1 RAQRFPWPA
10 AAPSLPR
17 SSARSLPARVE
28 NWAGPPRSSL
38 AVEARAIFVLLM
50 PAGPPA
56 AVPAP
61 KRRGQDRPA
70 QPARTGLHQRRP
82 HSQPASRINCLG
94 FELGT
99 SSKQVGQRAVMDSRS
114 RSFPVLP
121 LASGGS
127 ADDTPQT
134 RRRHGGASGS
144 KSKDDGGLSSPSSG
158 GPASSSFG
166 AASSLEGVD
175 KELVRCLSEL
185 ESGAPEEKLEFILK
199 SMMTDLDFDA
209 DGTVSLDEWKRGGL
223 TTIPLLVLL
232 GLDTTVKDDGSHVWR
247 LKHFAKG
254 RHCNI
259 CMKQLVGL
267 GKQGLGCVF
276 CKYTVHAKCVS
287 RAPASCIFTYT
298 KSKRPAPGAQQ
309 SMQHHWTEGNCVEK
323 CAKCRKSI
331 KSGIT
336 GMQCRW
342 CKVSLHNKCAEQ
354 WTSECDLGA
363 LREHVLPPTAI
374 FPAVLDRGRPAAAAN
389 ESLPNSQSAGSQ
401 LDQLACSPHQ
411 QSSSFQIVPPSGCV
425 PLLVFINP
433 KSGGKQGVRIL
444 HKMQYLLN
452 PRQVYDLVKDGGP
465 YIGLN
470 FFRELPQFRILVCG
484 GDGTAGWL
492 LEAMDKFDWG
502 DNRPPVAVLPL
513 GTGNDL
519 ARCLRWGGGYE
530 NESLEKILHRI
541 SQGSV
546 MLLDRWKIN
555 FSEPAPEDHGDAAEA
570 GEAGSGAGA
579 AAEDPAGAAAV
590 EPARDE
596 IPATIINNYFSIGV
610 DAAIAHRWHL
620 LREKHPEK
628 FKSRFRNKAYY
639 VEMGAT

>member
-1 RAQRFPWPA
+1 EPSDFPGPQQPRLSRAH
-10 AAPSLPR
+10 LP
-17 SSARSLPARVE
+17 RSLPARVE

-50 PAGPPA
+50 PAGPPPLWPPPSQPVESTVSGSNSDQQQA
-56 AVPAP
+56 SRSARRDGLTEPLLPGAAAGLRRLGGRHAADRRRRTAVP
-61 KRRGQDRPA
+61 
-70 QPARTGLHQRRP
+70 
-82 HSQPASRINCLG
+82 
-94 FELGT
+94 
-99 SSKQVGQRAVMDSRS
+99 
-114 RSFPVLP
+114 P
-121 LASGGS
+121 LASPRTTAAS
-127 ADDTPQT
+127 AL
-134 RRRHGGASGS
+134 A
-144 KSKDDGGLSSPSSG
+144 LIG

-166 AASSLEGVD
+166 GSSSLEGVD

-185 ESGAPEEKLEFILK
+185 ESGAPEEKLEFVFRLFDTDGNGYLDTSEVDAIISQMMKVTEYLGWDTTELLPILK

-276 CKYTVHAKCVS
+276 LQCVS
-287 RAPASCIFTYT
+287 AAPRLASCIFTYT

-336 GMQCRW
+336 VPLVQGQPAQQVRGAVDQRVRPVAPSASTCCPPRR
-342 CKVSLHNKCAEQ
+342 
-354 WTSECDLGA
+354 DLPRRTGPRQQA
-363 LREHVLPPTAI
+363 
-374 FPAVLDRGRPAAAAN
+374 GG
-389 ESLPNSQSAGSQ
+389 GSQ
-401 LDQLACSPHQ
+401 REPPQ
-411 QSSSFQIVPPSGCV
+411 QPVRRSSSFQIVPPSGCV

-452 PRQVYDLVKDGGP
+452 PPPGVRPGEGRRAGAAAVPHPGV
-465 YIGLN
+465 
-470 FFRELPQFRILVCG
+470 RR
-484 GDGTAGWL
+484 DGTAGWL

-541 SQGSV
+541 SQGS
-546 MLLDRWKIN
+546 
-555 FSEPAPEDHGDAAEA
+555 
-570 GEAGSGAGA
+570 
-579 AAEDPAGAAAV
+579 
-590 EPARDE
+590 PARDE

-610 DAAIAHRWHL
+610 DAAIAHR
-620 LREKHPEK
+620 P
-628 FKSRFRNKAYY
+628 AA
-639 VEMGAT
+639 V